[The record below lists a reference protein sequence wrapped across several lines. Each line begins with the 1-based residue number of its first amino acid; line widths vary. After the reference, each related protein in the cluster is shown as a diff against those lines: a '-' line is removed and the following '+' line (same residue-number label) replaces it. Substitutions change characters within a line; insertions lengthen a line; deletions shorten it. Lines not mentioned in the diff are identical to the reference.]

1 MDFVLDFQSLNAGNE
16 INMNMKRENILNNS
30 NFANQNNPNNQSPLI
45 KLTLENDVFKNKQL
59 MNQQLVSSNNTGVNN
74 NQLNAGILPNNYAEN
89 IELDKLTKNII
100 NLKNNLKVVSKK
112 VEIAR
117 KIVYTFEDGSTKIIT
132 QNETHE
138 LMVK

>member
-1 MDFVLDFQSLNAGNE
+1 MDFAFDFQSLNAGNE
-16 INMNMKRENILNNS
+16 INMNMKRENMINNS
-30 NFANQNNPNNQSPLI
+30 NFANQNNPNNQSSLI
-45 KLTLENDVFKNKQL
+45 KLSLENDVFKNKQL
-59 MNQQLVSSNNTGVNN
+59 MNQQLVSSNNSGANN
-74 NQLNAGILPNNYAEN
+74 NQLNAGMQTNNYAGN

-112 VEIAR
+112 VEIVT

-138 LMVK
+138 FKG